1 MTSRPTSLSGS
12 TIHPRKCYAPPTA
25 CKTLKEENELDRVL
39 GAPARRPKR
48 IKKKLVAAARPALE
62 KLGLI

>member
-1 MTSRPTSLSGS
+1 MTSCPTSLSGS
-12 TIHPRKCYAPPTA
+12 AIHPKKCYAPPSA
-25 CKTLKEENELDRVL
+25 CKSLKEENELDQVL
-39 GAPARRPKR
+39 GAPTRRPKR